1 MADENSDFRAT
12 LNGRTIGAL
21 AETVEALRQEIADLN
36 QRVGN
41 MESQEAADQAER
53 AQTRQ
58 QLAILLTEKG
68 TGPTA

>member
-1 MADENSDFRAT
+1 MDEEGVLRGQV
-12 LNGRTIGAL
+12 NGRNIVAL
-21 AETVEALRQEIADLN
+21 AETVEALRQEIADLV

-41 MESQEAADQAER
+41 MENQEAADQAER